1 MTGALLFFIFGWLFH
16 ISLVFFKIVFPILAL
31 RIQKYFKY
39 IHVFLLCI
47 GKSILIETLR
57 ALCKHTVQ
65 VYTIRTNINMVYS

>member
-1 MTGALLFFIFGWLFH
+1 MTGALIFFIFGWLFH

-31 RIQKYFKY
+31 RIQKYFKC

-47 GKSILIETLR
+47 GKSISIETLP

-65 VYTIRTNINMVYS
+65 VCTIRTYLYMVYS